1 MIARRLFQKRSGIQ
15 MQIIVDTG
23 CSLSECFILSLIKP
37 KQDNRLPSD
46 LQELFW
52 NTRFESLNRNV
63 KLYCPFYYN
72 FHVFHIK
79 LHSSTF
85 IFMTLSKWIEA
96 TFTAGLTRHFLCVS
110 SPFLSLGLLLYIR
123 LIVMFGYSEKATKF
137 EKIFHIK
144 FDATQ

>member
-1 MIARRLFQKRSGIQ
+1 
-15 MQIIVDTG
+15 MQIIVHTG

-110 SPFLSLGLLLYIR
+110 SPFLSLGLLHMR
-123 LIVMFGYSEKATKF
+123 LIVILTTKF
-137 EKIFHIK
+137 QFCFYHFCPSIRLLTSDFFFEIYQICMQKY
-144 FDATQ
+144 